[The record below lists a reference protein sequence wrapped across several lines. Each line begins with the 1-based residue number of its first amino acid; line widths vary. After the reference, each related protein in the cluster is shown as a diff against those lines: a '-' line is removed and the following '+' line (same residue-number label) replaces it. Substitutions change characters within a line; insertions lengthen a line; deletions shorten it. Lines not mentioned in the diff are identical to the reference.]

1 MSSLETVCLNLLP
14 IFLIGLF
21 IYLFLILNCMNCI
34 LLEFNPLSVTSFAN
48 ISPHSAGCLFWYFY
62 GFLCMQ
68 KLLSFIRSQM
78 FMFYF
83 IFIVLVVDQ

>member
-34 LLEFNPLSVTSFAN
+34 LLEFNPLSVTSFVN

-62 GFLCMQ
+62 GFLFHAKAF
-68 KLLSFIRSQM
+68 KL
-78 FMFYF
+78 
-83 IFIVLVVDQ
+83 IF